1 MAKEVQNRE
10 LETEAYDLLGQSYH
24 YTGKFQESVQYGELS
39 LRSAKAVRNAQ
50 LEKEER
56 INLNQTIWYL
66 DELDPTFLDDS
77 EMEVLEYSMSG
88 TDVSMWKTNFRM
100 IYKWR
105 AFDLFSWAETGAP
118 GTGWKWTKRATI
130 ATEVKR
136 YTKVAFTHI

>member
-88 TDVSMWKTNFRM
+88 TDVSM
-100 IYKWR
+100 
-105 AFDLFSWAETGAP
+105 
-118 GTGWKWTKRATI
+118 
-130 ATEVKR
+130 
-136 YTKVAFTHI
+136 